1 MKKTLKILSAICLG
15 SIIPVSAYAED
26 QGSALVTDAEFEQIN
41 ISIDSDGRVCLEG
54 MPVSIKE
61 LKEFI
66 SSYVDGDK
74 AIVVVV
80 ADEESTAE
88 LVLRV
93 MNICC
98 NYKINKVKLIYSP
111 AWNHKS

>member
-1 MKKTLKILSAICLG
+1 MPL
-15 SIIPVSAYAED
+15 VSRAEK
-26 QGSALVTDAEFEQIN
+26 QASVQVTDAEFEQIN
-41 ISIDSDGRVCLEG
+41 ISIDGDGRVYLEG
-54 MPVSIKE
+54 MSVSIKE

-66 SSYVDGDK
+66 EAYANGDK

-80 ADEESTAE
+80 ADEEATAG

-111 AWNHKS
+111 TWNHKS